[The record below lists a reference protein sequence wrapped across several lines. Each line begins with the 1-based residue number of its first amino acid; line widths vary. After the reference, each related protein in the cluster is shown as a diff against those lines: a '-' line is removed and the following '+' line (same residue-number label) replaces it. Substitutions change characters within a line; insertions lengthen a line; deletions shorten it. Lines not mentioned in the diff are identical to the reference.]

1 MASGH
6 LVRRR
11 EDPDFSRGKI
21 LLFSAIAIACG
32 LLSLEGVARL
42 LVPPPEPGTY
52 REHRR
57 LIDVLGLPALNEVME
72 FDPVLFWRL
81 RPELRNHRV
90 AGKIREHEI
99 DFAVTTHASLRSEPV
114 AERKEG
120 FRVLALGDSCTF
132 GVGVEDDETWPAQLQ
147 RMLRE
152 AGIVSEVIN
161 AGVPGYS
168 AFQGK
173 RFLESRG
180 LSLEPDL
187 VLVSFGFN
195 DFDDGMPLSDFE
207 AAAALQKSPI
217 EVALD
222 RSRLAVGMRSLAER
236 LVPRKRRA
244 QRRPRL
250 TEDEFTEMLAEIHDL
265 CRSIGSD
272 LLLIVWPH
280 EAQVRERAP
289 ALVRYQITAA
299 RFCIERQVDGVNLVS
314 AFLREDGPLF
324 VDHIHANAKGC
335 NAAARAL
342 LPWVQERAIARLR
355 SRTRQVT
362 GSGEGASRVP

>member
-1 MASGH
+1 M
-6 LVRRR
+6 RRR
-11 EDPDFSRGKI
+11 GDPEFSRGKV

-42 LVPPPEPGTY
+42 VVPPPEPATY
-52 REHRR
+52 REHRQ

-90 AGKIREHEI
+90 AGRIREHEI
-99 DFAVTTHASLRSEPV
+99 DFAVTTHAGLRSEPV
-114 AERKEG
+114 AEKKSG

-132 GVGVEDDETWPAQLQ
+132 GVGVDDGETWPAQLQ

-152 AGIVSEVIN
+152 AGIEGEVIN

-195 DFDDGMPLSDFE
+195 DFDDGMPVSDSE
-207 AAAALQKSPI
+207 TAAALDKSPL
-217 EVALD
+217 EAALD
-222 RSRLAVGMRSLAER
+222 RSRLAVGMRRVAER
-236 LVPRKRRA
+236 VVPRSRPEK
-244 QRRPRL
+244 RRPRL
-250 TEDEFTEMLAEIHDL
+250 TEDEFTATLNQIRDL
-265 CRSIGSD
+265 CRSVGSD
-272 LLLIVWPH
+272 LLVVVWPH
-280 EAQVRERAP
+280 EAQVRERVP
-289 ALVRYQITAA
+289 DLVRYQVTAA
-299 RFCIERQVDGVNLVS
+299 RFCIEREVDGVNLVT

-324 VDHIHANAKGC
+324 VDHIHANAAGC
-335 NAAARAL
+335 RAAARAL
-342 LPWVQERAIARLR
+342 LPFVQERAIARLR
-355 SRTRQVT
+355 GRNGRVT
-362 GSGEGASRVP
+362 GSGEGAGAPPPTVGP